1 MTHFFLTIW
10 QSIWPPSPIQIL
22 FTLFALF
29 AWSRAILRFRA
40 KQMNQKELAFWSIL
54 WLAMIAVVLIP
65 GKTTY
70 LANLL
75 GMGRGFDA
83 MIFIGII
90 ILFYAVYRL
99 YIKANE
105 TEQEITEIVRQL
117 ALRLDTKKGR
127 AKRTK

>member
-1 MTHFFLTIW
+1 MQHFLLTIW
-10 QSIWPPSPIQIL
+10 QSIWPVSPMKVL

-40 KQMNQKELAFWSIL
+40 KQMNQKELAFWSLL
-54 WLAMIAVVLIP
+54 WLAMIVVVLIP

-83 MIFIGII
+83 MIFIAVIM
-90 ILFYAVYRL
+90 LFYAVYRL
-99 YIKANE
+99 YIRSNE
-105 TEQEITEIVRQL
+105 VEQEITGIVRQL

-127 AKRTK
+127 AKKHQ